1 MPILWFVT
9 LPTYCMKWGSI
20 QSMFKKLKRA
30 ALGASVP
37 HEEATAAMQTVKMPV
52 PGKVVLPMQQH
63 IGEPCTPVVKKGD
76 TVLVGT
82 LVGKANGA
90 VSANIYSGVSG
101 TVSAIE
107 TVRASSGAMVP
118 AVVITPD
125 GNQTVD
131 SAVKAPVV
139 TDKASFLAAVQDC
152 GLVGLGGAGF
162 PTAVKLNV
170 PSGVDTV
177 VINAAECE
185 PYLAAD
191 TREMLE
197 NGDSILAGIRAV
209 MKYLAIKN
217 CVVGIENNKPEC
229 IETMTRLLK
238 AEAGVTV
245 KTLPS
250 RYPQGAEKV
259 LIEKTTGREVPQ
271 GGLPSDVGVVVLNV
285 TTVSVIGKFLATGMP
300 LTTKRVTVAGDAV
313 QNPQNVEVI
322 IGTPANE
329 VLAFCGLKQDVPVAK
344 LISGGPMMGVALPDF
359 EHPVVKQT
367 NGLLALSAKAAAKPD
382 MGPCIRCG
390 RCIDACPLGL
400 APVQIAGAFNKKDV
414 EALNKLCVDLCMMC
428 GTCSYVC
435 PAKRPVTQVMSLAK
449 NFAKKEAQK

>member
-1 MPILWFVT
+1 MLWLVK
-9 LPTYCMKWGSI
+9 LPTYCMKWGNV

-37 HEEATAAMQTVKMPV
+37 HEKATATMETVKMPI
-52 PGKVVLPMQQH
+52 PSKVVLPMQQH

-82 LVGKANGA
+82 LVGQANGA

-107 TVRASSGAMVP
+107 SVRESNGAVVP

-125 GNQTVD
+125 GQQTVD
-131 SAVKAPVV
+131 EGVKAPVV
-139 TDKASFLAAVQDC
+139 TDKASFLAAVQAC

-162 PTAVKLNV
+162 PTAVKLN
-170 PSGVDTV
+170 PTAAVDTL

-185 PYLAAD
+185 PYLTSD

-197 NGDSILAGIRAV
+197 NGESILAGIRAV
-209 MKYLAIKN
+209 MKYLNIKT

-229 IETMTRLLK
+229 IAKMTQLLK
-238 AEAGVTV
+238 AENGVSI

-271 GGLPSDVGVVVLNV
+271 GGLPSDVGVVVLNI
-285 TTVSVIGKFLATGMP
+285 TTVSTIGKFLATGMP

-313 QNPQNVEVI
+313 MNPQNVEVI
-322 IGTPANE
+322 IGTPASE
-329 VLAFCGLKQDVPVAK
+329 VLAFCGLKKDVKVSK

-359 EHPVVKQT
+359 DHPVVKQT
-367 NGLLALSAKAAAKPD
+367 NGLLVLSEKAASKPD

-390 RCIDACPLGL
+390 RCIEACPLGL
-400 APVQIAGAFNKKDV
+400 APVQIAGAFTKKDT
-414 EALNKLCVDLCMMC
+414 EALKKLSVDLCMMC

-435 PAKRPVTQVMSLAK
+435 PAKRPVTQVMGLAK